1 MNVLSMSLKD
11 GFQQGGDS
19 TSQNS
24 GFAGNF
30 TGFCDRRNPP
40 ANCGRPPA
48 SRGPGGKRFP

>member
-1 MNVLSMSLKD
+1 MSFKG

-30 TGFCDRRNPP
+30 TGFCDR
-40 ANCGRPPA
+40 
-48 SRGPGGKRFP
+48 